1 MTVGRALRLWFSVRG
16 GDPVDRRT
24 YLLHGAGLM
33 LCKYAVDAM
42 AVWGLTGHVLT
53 PLDYAN
59 PVWSLRERL
68 LRDGPSWLAPALV
81 VWTLPF
87 VWIGVSMTLRRAVDA
102 GRSPW
107 LSLLFFVPFVNYAL
121 MLTLAALPSRPPPR
135 PPGSIVAAPAIDSRL
150 IAGLL
155 GVAAALAITIPTIVI
170 GVYVRRLYS
179 AGLFLGTPFTIGYI
193 SAYVFNARGVQTMSH
208 TIQVAFLGVVI
219 VAGAMLLF
227 ALEGAVCLALAFP
240 LAGLFAVPGAV
251 LGRAVALR
259 RAEPALGA
267 GGVAVLTPLVVLAA
281 PPQRA
286 PLHEVVTVVEID
298 APPAVVWRHVVT
310 FPQLPPT
317 RDWLFRAGVAAPTG
331 ARIDGTGVGA
341 TRYCDFTT
349 GSFVEPVTAWEEN
362 RRLEFDIA
370 AQAPPMRE
378 WSPYRRVNPPHLDGY
393 FRATHG
399 AFRLT
404 PLPGGRTRL
413 EGRTR
418 YVVEMFPQG
427 YWTVT
432 AGYIVGTIH
441 ALVLRHIKALAEEA
455 DHP

>member
-1 MTVGRALRLWFSVRG
+1 MRRWLRLWFSWQ
-16 GDPVDRRT
+16 DPVDRRT

-33 LCKYAVDAM
+33 LVKYAVDAA
-42 AVWGLTGHVLT
+42 AVWALAGRVWT

-68 LRDGPSWLAPALV
+68 LHDGPAWLAPVLV
-81 VWTLPF
+81 LWTLPF

-107 LSLLFFVPFVNYAL
+107 LALLFFVPYVNYAV
-121 MLTLAALPSRPPPR
+121 MLLLAALPSRPLPA
-135 PPGSIVAAPAIDSRL
+135 GSLSAGRAVDSRL
-150 IAGLL
+150 TAGLL
-155 GVAAALAITIPTIVI
+155 GVAAALAITIPTVLI
-170 GVYVRRLYS
+170 GVYLRRLYS

-193 SAYVFNARGVQTMSH
+193 SAYVFNARREQSLRETM
-208 TIQVAFLGVVI
+208 QVALLGVLV
-219 VAGAMLLF
+219 VAAAMLLF

-240 LAGLFAVPGAV
+240 LAALFALPGAV

-259 RAEPALGA
+259 RTGPALG
-267 GGVAVLTPLVVLAA
+267 GGAIALLTPLVVLAS
-281 PPQRA
+281 PQQQA

-298 APPAVVWRHVVT
+298 APAAVVWRHVVT
-310 FPQLPPT
+310 FPMIPPP
-317 RDWLFRAGVAAPTG
+317 REWLFRAGVAAPTG

-349 GSFVEPVTAWEEN
+349 GSFVEPVTVWEEN

-378 WSPYRRVNPPHLDGY
+378 LSPYRKVNPPHLDGY

-399 AFRLT
+399 AFRLI

-413 EGRTR
+413 EGTTR
-418 YVVEMFPQG
+418 YVVEMFPQS
-427 YWTVT
+427 YWTIP
-432 AGYIVGTIH
+432 AGLIVGTIH
-441 ALVLRHIKALAEEA
+441 ARVLRHIKALAEEA

>member
-1 MTVGRALRLWFSVRG
+1 MRRWLRLWFLGR
-16 GDPVDRRT
+16 DPVDRRT
-24 YLLHGAGLM
+24 YLVHGAGLM
-33 LCKYAVDAM
+33 LFKYAVDAT
-42 AVWGLTGHVLT
+42 AVWVLAGRVWT

-68 LRDGPSWLAPALV
+68 LRDGPAWLAPALV
-81 VWTLPF
+81 VWSLPF

-107 LSLLFFVPFVNYAL
+107 LSLLFFVPFVNYAV
-121 MLTLAALPSRPPPR
+121 MLALAALPSRAAATGSAPR
-135 PPGSIVAAPAIDSRL
+135 PSTAELRL
-150 IAGLL
+150 RAGLL
-155 GVAAALAITIPTIVI
+155 GVGAALAITIPTVLI
-170 GVYVRRLYS
+170 GVYFRRMYS

-193 SAYVFNARGVQTMSH
+193 SAYVFNARGEQSTQHTM
-208 TIQVAFLGVVI
+208 QVALLGVLLAA
-219 VAGAMLLF
+219 AGMLLF

-240 LAGLFAVPGAV
+240 LAAVLALPGAV

-259 RAEPALGA
+259 SVVAPPRAGLAALLA
-267 GGVAVLTPLVVLAA
+267 PLIVLAS
-281 PPQRA
+281 PEQRA

-298 APPAVVWRHVVT
+298 APPAVVWRHVVA
-310 FPQLPPT
+310 FPRLAPP
-317 RDWLFRAGVAAPTG
+317 REWLFRAGLAAPLG
-331 ARIDGTGVGA
+331 ARIEGTGVGA

-349 GSFVEPVTAWEEN
+349 GSFVEPVTVWEAN
-362 RRLEFDIA
+362 QRLEFDIA

-378 WSPYRRVNPPHLDGY
+378 WSPYRKVNPPHLDGY

-399 AFRLT
+399 VFRLT

-418 YVVEMFPQG
+418 YVVEMFPQS
-427 YWTVT
+427 YWTVA
-432 AGYIVGTIH
+432 AGYIVATIH
-441 ALVLRHIKALAEEA
+441 ARVLRHIKALAEEA